1 MMAWTVSWRAQSRCS
16 STARETQLIG
26 CPPAW
31 ITRSRP
37 VIYRVDPRQLCGLV
51 VDEQER
57 RVLRGEEMVGERVA
71 HRCTGH
77 RSEAFRTR
85 DRVRPKLVAITVSGC
100 HLVPVICGV
109 V

>member
-1 MMAWTVSWRAQSRCS
+1 MFAAHPSAV
-16 STARETQLIG
+16 
-26 CPPAW
+26 
-31 ITRSRP
+31 RP
-37 VIYRVDPRQLCGLV
+37 V
-51 VDEQER
+51 VDEPRQHGVGVAQER

-71 HRCTGH
+71 HRGTGH
-77 RSEAFRTR
+77 GSEAFRTR